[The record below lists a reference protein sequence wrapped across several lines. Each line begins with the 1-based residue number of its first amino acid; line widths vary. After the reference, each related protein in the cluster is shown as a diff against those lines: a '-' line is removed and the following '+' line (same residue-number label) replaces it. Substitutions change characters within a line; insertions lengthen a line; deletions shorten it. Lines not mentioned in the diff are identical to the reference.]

1 MIDASERQQLV
12 VEFLKK
18 SYVGPFDGPT
28 ELISSRPDRTYLV
41 GTLYPTS
48 DPAILDREALA
59 GPIDELELDDPDD
72 PTIETSNSW
81 KPSSASLSFIHDGDG
96 VECTMSF
103 GTYAAE
109 AKDED
114 SDSRS
119 WRRTQHGPFTFP
131 LDSTKTTWSAPDSP
145 DYAVRVSSR
154 WRHLGGKWLVTLSV
168 SNARIGRDLN
178 DATKTEDAVYQVE
191 CDVAVRNGSVLPYES
206 TAELNLNEEEEEL
219 ALRYRD
225 KEIFAVGHGIS
236 VDWTSPAEG
245 PVTVRMDPLPA
256 FTVPVLDARKSDAEV
271 FSLASLARLE
281 EEPATVIRGLTQFV
295 DDYELWTRRQSED
308 ATGLES
314 RHHDAA
320 DRLLKRQ
327 DNAVERM
334 REGVKLLEGHPD
346 VRQAFS
352 LAMVAMR
359 DQMLQSI
366 RLQSRA
372 RASEL
377 KSTDVKEP
385 RWRPFQLGFILLC
398 VKSLIENNPHDRK
411 LVDLIWFPTGGGKTE
426 AYLGL
431 AAIEI
436 FWRRI
441 TRVHKGAGTAV
452 LTRYTLRLLTTQQF
466 QRAATLIC
474 AMELLRR
481 DDPRVRGMAPFSI
494 GLWVGNET
502 TPGTEKVAITR
513 FEETLTKQY
522 PDNPFQL
529 ESCPWCGH
537 RIMPARKSA
546 RESDYGVS
554 VSAGAI
560 LLRCPS
566 QECPF
571 SVELPVE
578 VVDER
583 IYRNPPTILLG
594 TVDKLAR
601 LAAVPEA
608 GLLLGRGAYDA
619 PSLIIQDELHLLSG
633 PLGTTVGIFDAAV
646 MGIIESTGT
655 TPKIVASTATI
666 RAAEDQVKGL
676 MAREVQLFPPSGINE
691 DNSYFAVPDKESP
704 GRIYLGLMPQAFTQ
718 ATSTVRGMAPLL
730 EAPYAL
736 SSAAERDLDAYW
748 TVVAYHNSLRE
759 LGRTVTIVRDD
770 IQSLLKARSSSQ
782 AASRAL
788 RSDGLAELTGQ
799 VAADDLPKSL
809 SRLALPY
816 DRPDAVDVV
825 ASTNMLSVGIDVPR
839 LASMFMNG
847 QPKTTSEYIQ
857 ATSRV
862 GRGEVPGIIVTLYR
876 AGKPRDRSHYESFR
890 AYHQALYRHV
900 EPTSV
905 TPWSLSSRKRTLPS
919 VLVAFVRQAT
929 RLQANESA
937 AEFRRDYVP
946 VQRAVAS
953 IMDVVRIAD
962 SREAEETQAMLSQL
976 TREWE
981 ERAISDRAGAD
992 ELHYSDKESPSLTKS
1007 FGEERVGWPLIN
1019 SMRNVDSAVRITVAR
1034 EKEAQ

>member
-1 MIDASERQQLV
+1 MTDASERQQLV
-12 VEFLKK
+12 VKFLKK
-18 SYVGPFDGPT
+18 SYVGPFGGPA
-28 ELISSRPDRTYLV
+28 EVISSRPDQTYLV
-41 GTLYPTS
+41 GTLYPIS
-48 DPAILDREALA
+48 DPAILDTGAPA
-59 GPIDELELDDPDD
+59 GPIHELELDDPDD

-81 KPSSASLSFIHDGDG
+81 KPSSASLSFIHDGDS
-96 VECTMSF
+96 VE
-103 GTYAAE
+103 GTIAFATYTAE
-109 AKDED
+109 AKEEGLD
-114 SDSRS
+114 RRK
-119 WRRTQHGPFTFP
+119 WRRTQHGPFTFL
-131 LDSTKTTWSAPDSP
+131 LDRASTSWNAPDSP
-145 DYAVRVSSR
+145 AYIVRVSSR

-168 SNARIGRDLN
+168 SNGTIGRDLN
-178 DATKTEDAVYQVE
+178 DATNTEDAIYQLE
-191 CDVAVRNGSVLPYES
+191 CHVSAHNGVILPYES

-225 KEIFAVGHGIS
+225 KQIFAVGHGIS

-245 PVTVRMDPLPA
+245 PVSVRMDSLPA
-256 FTVPVLDARKSDAEV
+256 FTVPVLDARKSDADV
-271 FSLASLARLE
+271 FSLAFLSHLQA
-281 EEPATVIRGLTQFV
+281 EPSTVIRGLRQFA
-295 DDYELWTRRQSED
+295 DDYEFWTQQQRDD
-308 ATGLES
+308 ATRLES

-320 DRLLKRQ
+320 DRLLIRQ
-327 DNAVERM
+327 GDAVERM
-334 REGVKLLEGHPD
+334 REGVGLLEKHPE
-346 VRQAFS
+346 VQQAFS

-359 DQMLQSI
+359 DQMLQSV
-366 RLQSRA
+366 RLQSQS

-377 KSTDVKEP
+377 RSVEVKEP

-398 VKSLIENNPHDRK
+398 VKSLIEDNPQERK

-441 TRVHKGAGTAV
+441 TRNHKGAGTAV

-481 DDPRVRGMAPFSI
+481 DDPRVSGMAPFSI

-513 FEETLTKQY
+513 FAETLSKQY

-554 VSAGAI
+554 ISAGAI
-560 LLRCPS
+560 QLRCPS
-566 QECPF
+566 KECPF
-571 SVELPVE
+571 GAELPVE

-583 IYRNPPTILLG
+583 IYRNPPTILLA

-646 MGIIESTGT
+646 MGIIESTGA

-666 RAAEDQVKGL
+666 RAAEDQVRGL

-691 DNSYFAVPDKESP
+691 EDSYFAVPDKESP
-704 GRIYLGLMPQAFTQ
+704 GRIYIGLMPQAFTQ
-718 ATSTVRGMAPLL
+718 ATSTVRGMTPLL

-736 SSAAERDLDAYW
+736 SSVDERDLDAYW

-770 IQSLLKARSSSQ
+770 IQSLLKARSSHQS
-782 AASRAL
+782 ASRAI

-799 VAADDLPKSL
+799 VGADDLPKSL
-809 SRLALPY
+809 SRLALPF
-816 DRPDAVDVV
+816 DQPDAVDVV

-862 GRGEVPGIIVTLYR
+862 GRGEVPGIVVTLYR

-919 VLVAFVRQAT
+919 VLVAIVRQAT

-937 AEFRRDYVP
+937 ADFRRDYEP
-946 VQRAVAS
+946 VKRSVSS

-962 SREAEETQAMLSQL
+962 SSEADETQAMLSQL

-981 ERAISDRAGAD
+981 ERATQGRDGA
-992 ELHYSDKESPSLTKS
+992 EVLHYWDKEAPSLTKS
-1007 FGEERVGWPLIN
+1007 FGEERVGWSIIN
-1019 SMRNVDSAVRITVAR
+1019 SMRNVDSGVRITVAR
-1034 EKEAQ
+1034 EKEVQ